1 MENKNDST
9 INNKQNVIA
18 EDKSKEKLDENKEI
32 NKEDAENKDY
42 EVEILNYSEENAP
55 KDLLNFKIIIIG
67 NSGVGKTSITNNAT
81 KNIFI
86 ENYRSTI

>member
-32 NKEDAENKDY
+32 NKEDSENKDY

-55 KDLLNFKIIIIG
+55 KDKAWFKSVAFVNGKYNHLRAKKEFCLRYMPEII
-67 NSGVGKTSITNNAT
+67 KT
-81 KNIFI
+81 
-86 ENYRSTI
+86 